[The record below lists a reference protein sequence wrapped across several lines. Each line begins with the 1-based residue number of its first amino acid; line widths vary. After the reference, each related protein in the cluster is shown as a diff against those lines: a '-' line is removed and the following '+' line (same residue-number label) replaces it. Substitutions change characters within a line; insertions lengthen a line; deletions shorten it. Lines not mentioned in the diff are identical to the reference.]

1 MAKSNSFK
9 WCALIVVGLALYL
22 YHQSN
27 KSSQQTTRFGNS
39 AQLMSDTSEL
49 PSEGIYTAVPA
60 RDPNSID
67 QMSLEAE
74 MLQAPVRDE
83 IILDGSSPG
92 FSARQISEFDNN
104 LDEPEPFAPSDD
116 ELFEFENGDSESMQ
130 IDPPQLPSR
139 PQVAEVAAP
148 IRLPEGV
155 LTKAIQHIEYGK
167 ALARRGAVFGAKN
180 EFHNALR
187 LIAQA
192 VDYQNNS
199 QAYSESLYKAM
210 VALKEADDFYRAQG
224 ENDGRVDV
232 DSIARHHESRILSV
246 AQMREMNCVSA
257 MQEYYNFIQRN
268 FAVAGGKSIVASE
281 AMFCLGKLYVMKG
294 KDIVEGSPL
303 DNAKAIV
310 HHRAALECNQRNYKS
325 ANELAV
331 LLAKTGRLD
340 QAKNLLV
347 HSLKIQQVPQAWENL
362 AFIHEQ
368 LGEHDLAQMAYTEFR
383 RMMSAPPST
392 QQIKWVSPE
401 QFAAGSSEPV
411 ALRTAM
417 NPKQNNEVN
426 TEETKKTSTIKNIF
440 KKMF

>member
-1 MAKSNSFK
+1 MAKSSSFK
-9 WCALIVVGLALYL
+9 WCVLVVAGLAIYV
-22 YHQSN
+22 YHQANQSN
-27 KSSQQTTRFGNS
+27 QQQTPFGQSTTLLNGTPE
-39 AQLMSDTSEL
+39 ATSD
-49 PSEGIYTAVPA
+49 GVYTAVPA
-60 RDPNSID
+60 RDLNSID
-67 QMSLEAE
+67 EMSLDAE
-74 MLQAPVRDE
+74 MLRAPVRDE
-83 IILDGSSPG
+83 VVLDDANSNAQ
-92 FSARQISEFDNN
+92 FNEFDRGIAQ
-104 LDEPEPFAPSDD
+104 PEPFDVDD
-116 ELFEFENGDSESMQ
+116 EELFEFDSGETES
-130 IDPPQLPSR
+130 IKVEPPRLP
-139 PQVAEVAAP
+139 VTAELTEASAP
-148 IRLPEGV
+148 VQLPEGV
-155 LTKAIQHIEYGK
+155 QNKAIQHIEYGK

-192 VDYQNNS
+192 VDYKNNS
-199 QAYSESLYKAM
+199 QSYSDSLYKAT

-246 AQMREMNCVSA
+246 AQMRELTCVAA
-257 MQEYYNFIQRN
+257 MQEYYNYIQHN
-268 FAVAGGKSIVASE
+268 FAVAGGQSIVASE

-310 HHRAALECNQRNYKS
+310 HHRAALQCNQRNYKS

-368 LGEHDLAQMAYTEFR
+368 LGEHDMAQAAYGEFR
-383 RMMSAPPST
+383 RMLSAPPST
-392 QQIKWVSPE
+392 NQIEWVSPE
-401 QFAAGSSEPV
+401 QFAANSREPV

-417 NPKQNNEVN
+417 NPQQNNE
-426 TEETKKTSTIKNIF
+426 TKTQPSKKQSSIKNIF